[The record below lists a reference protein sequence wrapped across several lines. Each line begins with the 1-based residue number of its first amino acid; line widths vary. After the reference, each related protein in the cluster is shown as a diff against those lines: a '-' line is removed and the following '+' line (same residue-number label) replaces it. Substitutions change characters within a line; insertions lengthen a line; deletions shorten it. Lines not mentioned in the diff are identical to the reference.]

1 MRKVHLLLIGLL
13 ALSSALVAAV
23 PQAHSSVAPIYV
35 VAAPA
40 PAAGASAAAPVAP
53 AAPDTAALAAVLSGP
68 TADQACILLCV
79 VGKHCCI
86 INNHSTCIPDSEPC
100 PIQ

>member
-13 ALSSALVAAV
+13 ALSSTLVAAV
-23 PQAHSSVAPIYV
+23 PQGHSSVAPIAV
-35 VAAPA
+35 LAAPA
-40 PAAGASAAAPVAP
+40 PAAGASAAAPSATEP
-53 AAPDTAALAAVLSGP
+53 ADLAAVLSGQ

-86 INNHSTCIPDSEPC
+86 INNRSTCIPDSEPC
-100 PIQ
+100 PTQ

>member
-13 ALSSALVAAV
+13 ALSSTLVAAV
-23 PQAHSSVAPIYV
+23 PQGHSSVAPISV
-35 VAAPA
+35 AAAPA
-40 PAAGASAAAPVAP
+40 AVSTAAAAPSAT
-53 AAPDTAALAAVLSGP
+53 DTAALAAVLSGQ

-79 VGKHCCI
+79 IGKHCCI
-86 INNHSTCIPDSEPC
+86 INNHSTCIPDTEPC